1 MSRMSSQGHLKVFFL
16 VFLGLM
22 SIDTK
27 ISILNANKVNMLTL
41 FALKIDILYFY
52 ITYISYIFTNRQ

>member
-1 MSRMSSQGHLKVFFL
+1 
-16 VFLGLM
+16 M

-52 ITYISYIFTNRQ
+52 ITYISYIFTNRHDNVSDICA

>member
-1 MSRMSSQGHLKVFFL
+1 
-16 VFLGLM
+16 M

-52 ITYISYIFTNRQ
+52 ITLYIIYFLQIANDNVSDICA

>member
-1 MSRMSSQGHLKVFFL
+1 
-16 VFLGLM
+16 M

-41 FALKIDILYFY
+41 FALKIDTLYFILLIY
-52 ITYISYIFTNRQ
+52 HIFLQIANDNVSDICA

>member
-1 MSRMSSQGHLKVFFL
+1 
-16 VFLGLM
+16 M

-52 ITYISYIFTNRQ
+52 VTYISYIFYKSPMTMYLTFVPKHNISVLVP